1 MSKINKLTEE
11 QWNTLWE
18 KYKNLMF
25 SISYR
30 IGGDKICN
38 AVEDSVQELCMTAM
52 DACEAYEKKTGQ
64 TFDEYIETIN
74 FNKYI
79 KTCLWNRKNNNGLK
93 IEKKRTINRHHSLD
107 EQIAET
113 QSNAQTD
120 VCPVSALVDDVCL
133 AADLVPVRDLI
144 LRDNAM
150 IKPNGRVNI
159 SRLSKTLGRSKQ
171 QTTKALNE
179 LRHQY
184 KDFEE
189 MNNV

>member
-1 MSKINKLTEE
+1 MSNKLTAK

-18 KYKNLMF
+18 KYKNLMY

-30 IGGDKICN
+30 IGGDRICN
-38 AVEDSVQELCMTAM
+38 SLEDSVQELSITAM
-52 DACEAYEKKTGQ
+52 DACLAYEKKTGKK
-64 TFDEYIETIN
+64 FDEYINTTP

-93 IEKKRTINRHHSLD
+93 IEKKRAINSHCSLD

-113 QSNAQTD
+113 NINLNTD

-133 AADLVPVRDLI
+133 TDELISVRDVI
-144 LRDNAM
+144 LTDTNM
-150 IKPNGRVNI
+150 IKPNGRINI
-159 SRLSKTLGRSKQ
+159 SRLSKYLGKSKPNTQ
-171 QTTKALNE
+171 KALAE
-179 LRHQY
+179 LKEKY